1 MDATQVEQAV
11 ARLSAKLEALDL
23 DQDERAVLEA
33 ICTAGAVAVE
43 GADGEVEGFAFDA
56 SAPGPAG
63 APLDGS
69 AEHYEVGLG
78 LRKSAGGTVSGSM
91 FLTFVFTL

>member
-43 GADGEVEGFAFDA
+43 GAEGEVEGFAFDA

-63 APLDGS
+63 HLSTAPPSIMRSGS
-69 AEHYEVGLG
+69 A
-78 LRKSAGGTVSGSM
+78 SGSPPGGPSQDRCS
-91 FLTFVFTL
+91 